1 MFSGCPHANACLT
14 CPVFLTG
21 PEFLPELREHRGRT
35 LTLIDS
41 ASASGQTRIA
51 EMNKQ
56 VLASLDR
63 MIGGIETSNDDGP
76 EAADAS

>member
-1 MFSGCPHANACLT
+1 MQKSCPHANACLT

-35 LTLIDS
+35 LTLIDQAQS
-41 ASASGQTRIA
+41 TGHSRVM

-56 VLASLDR
+56 VLTNLNR
-63 MIGGIETSNDDGP
+63 MISEVEDDGRD
-76 EAADAS
+76 EAADAG